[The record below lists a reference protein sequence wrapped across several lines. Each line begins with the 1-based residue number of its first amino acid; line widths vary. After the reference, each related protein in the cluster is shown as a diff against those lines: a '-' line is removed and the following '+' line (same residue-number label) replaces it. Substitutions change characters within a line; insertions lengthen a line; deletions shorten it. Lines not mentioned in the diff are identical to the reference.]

1 MVSRRQIVA
10 IIVIAIIVSTG
21 GLYIFLNQ
29 PPNLSLADKMI
40 LQPGDS
46 NISGFR
52 SSSKSQSPLQ
62 YANESSNC
70 REWLSNET
78 IDLILWIHVFNSTD
92 DSRATFFDVIHSLSG
107 ERGNIT
113 LGDDAIYW
121 PQGPK
126 VPSVIFVK
134 SNVMAWVQILSQ
146 EVDYTWL
153 HNATIAL
160 AQLQLEKIDLY
171 LTL

>member
-1 MVSRRQIVA
+1 MVSRRQIAA

-29 PPNLSLADKMI
+29 PPNLSLAEKMI
-40 LQPGDS
+40 LQPGDI

-52 SSSKSQSPLQ
+52 SSSKSQSPLH

-70 REWLSNET
+70 RSILSNET
-78 IDLILWIHVFNSTD
+78 IDLIIWIDVFNSTN
-92 DSRATFFDVIHSLSG
+92 DSRAKFLDVIQPLLG
-107 ERGNIT
+107 ERENIT

-134 SNVMAWVQILSQ
+134 LAVMAWVQILSP
-146 EVDYTWL
+146 EVNYAWL
-153 HNATIAL
+153 HNATISL
-160 AQLQLEKIDLY
+160 ATLQLEKIDHY
-171 LTL
+171 LAE